1 MTMNIPLLTECEVLI
16 VGGGPAGALTGIAS
30 AREGAHTIIVEKNG
44 FLGGNLTAAGVD
56 TIYGLYSVG
65 ENPEKTIGGIVD
77 EVIEKLED
85 QNACYLRPNTYGAGT
100 GLTFSG
106 ENLKII
112 LESLALIS
120 GVKIYYHTI
129 VPNVYF
135 MDNQLFGCMV
145 ASKSGIQWIKAS
157 VIVDCTGD
165 ADVIAKAGGAFE
177 KAGDVDPIQSCTTIF
192 YMANVDVKKAKD
204 FGKNAMWQVMKEATN
219 DGDYKLPRIE
229 GSFHETPTPGLIE
242 ANMTRVA
249 NVDTTSMISISDAE
263 VEGRRQVQEYV
274 RFLINKIPGFKHSY
288 LVKTGC
294 QIGVRETRRVI
305 GDYILQKDDV
315 LDGRKFGDA
324 VVRCGQPI
332 EDHHSGKDTRWVYV
346 KDFGYYEIPYRS
358 LIPKGLDNVL
368 TAGRCLSAS
377 HDAHASARSSGTAMG
392 MGQAVGL
399 AAVMALEKENNVRG
413 IDVSELRKKLIKIGA
428 PL

>member
-1 MTMNIPLLTECEVLI
+1 MPMDIPLLTECEVLI
-16 VGGGPAGALTGIAS
+16 VGGGPAGSMAGIAS
-30 AREGAHTIIVEKNG
+30 ARGGAQTIIVEKNG
-44 FLGGNLTAAGVD
+44 FLGGNLTAAGID

-65 ENPEKTIGGIVD
+65 ENPEKTIGGIID
-77 EVIEKLED
+77 EVIERLKY

-112 LESLALIS
+112 LELLALS
-120 GVKIYYHTI
+120 AGVKIFYHTI
-129 VPNVYF
+129 VPDVYF
-135 MDNQLFGCMV
+135 MDNQLVGCMV

-165 ADVIAKAGGAFE
+165 ADVVAKAGGDFD
-177 KAGDVDPIQSCTTIF
+177 KAGDVDPIQSCTTVF
-192 YMANVDVKKAKD
+192 YMANVDVNKAKD
-204 FGKNAMWQVMKEATN
+204 FGNNAMWQAMKESKN
-219 DGDYKLPRIE
+219 DGEYNLPRIE
-229 GSFHETPTPGLIE
+229 GSFHETPNPGLIE

-249 NVDTTSMISISDAE
+249 NVDSTSIISISNAE

-274 RFLINKIPGFKHSY
+274 RFLINNVPGFRDSY

-294 QIGVRETRRVI
+294 QIGVREARRVI
-305 GDYILQKDDV
+305 GDYILQKEDV

-346 KDFGYYEIPYRS
+346 KDFGFYEIPYRS
-358 LIPKGLDNVL
+358 LVPKGLNNVL

-392 MGQAVGL
+392 MGQAAGF
-399 AAVMALEKENNVRG
+399 AASMALYNENNVRG
-413 IDVSELRKKLIKIGA
+413 INVSDLRNKLIKIGA

>member
-1 MTMNIPLLTECEVLI
+1 MTNSIPVLTECDVLI
-16 VGGGPAGALTGIAS
+16 AGGGPAGALAGIAS
-30 AREGAHTIIVEKNG
+30 AREGARTVIVEKNG
-44 FLGGNLTAAGVD
+44 FLGGNLTAGGID

-65 ENPEKTIGGIVD
+65 ENPEKTIGGIID
-77 EVIEKLED
+77 EVIELLEN
-85 QNACYLRPNTYGAGT
+85 QNSCYLRPNTYGAGT

-112 LESLALIS
+112 LEFLALS
-120 GVKIYYHTI
+120 AGVNIFYHTI
-129 VPNVYF
+129 IPDVFN
-135 MDNQLFGCMV
+135 MDNQLMGCMV

-165 ADVIAKAGGAFE
+165 ADIVARAGGAFE
-177 KAGDVDPIQSCTTIF
+177 KAGEFGPIQSCTTVF
-192 YMANVDVKKAKD
+192 FMANVDVQKAKD
-204 FGKNAMWQVMKEATN
+204 FGKKAMWKSMEEAKN
-219 DGDYKLPRIE
+219 NGEYNLPRIE
-229 GSFHETPTPGLIE
+229 GSFHETPNPGLIE
-242 ANMTRVA
+242 ANMTRIA
-249 NVDTTSMISISDAE
+249 NVDTTDVTSISDAE

-274 RFLINKIPGFKHSY
+274 RFLIDKVPGFADSY

-294 QIGVRETRRVI
+294 QIGVREGRRVI
-305 GDYILQKDDV
+305 GDYVLLKADV
-315 LDGRKFGDA
+315 LNGRKFDDA

-332 EDHHSGKDTRWVYV
+332 EDHHSGKNTRWVYV

-392 MGQAVGL
+392 MGQAAGL
-399 AAVMALEKENNVRG
+399 AAVLALAKGNNVRG
-413 IDVSELRKKLIKIGA
+413 IDVSELRSKLIKIGA

>member
-1 MTMNIPLLTECEVLI
+1 MIRNIPFLTECEVLI
-16 VGGGPAGALTGIAS
+16 VGGGPAGALAGIAS
-30 AREGAHTIIVEKNG
+30 AREGARTIIVEKNG
-44 FLGGNLTAAGVD
+44 FLGGNLTAAGID
-56 TIYGLYSVG
+56 TIYGLFSVG
-65 ENPEKTIGGIVD
+65 ENPEKTIGGIID

-106 ENLKII
+106 ESLKII
-112 LESLALIS
+112 LELLALS
-120 GVKIYYHTI
+120 AGVKIYYHTI
-129 VPNVYF
+129 APDVYY
-135 MDNQLFGCMV
+135 MDNQLVGCMV

-165 ADVIAKAGGAFE
+165 ADVVAKAGGGVE
-177 KAGDVDPIQSCTTIF
+177 KAGDFDSIQSCTTVF

-204 FGKNAMWQVMKEATN
+204 FGKNAMWEAMKEATN
-219 DGDYKLPRIE
+219 DGEYKLPRIE
-229 GSFHETPTPGLIE
+229 GSFHETPNPGLIE
-242 ANMTRVA
+242 ANMTRIA

-274 RFLINKIPGFKHSY
+274 RFLIEKVPGFEDSY

-294 QIGVRETRRVI
+294 QIGVREARRVI
-305 GDYILQKDDV
+305 GDYILQKEDV
-315 LDGRKFGDA
+315 LDGRKFIDA

-413 IDVSELRKKLIKIGA
+413 IDVSELRNKLIKIGA

>member
-1 MTMNIPLLTECEVLI
+1 MTNSIPVLTECDVLI
-16 VGGGPAGALTGIAS
+16 AGGGPAGALAGIAS
-30 AREGAHTIIVEKNG
+30 AREGARTVIVEKNG
-44 FLGGNLTAAGVD
+44 FLGGNLTAGGID

-65 ENPEKTIGGIVD
+65 ENPEKTIGGIID
-77 EVIEKLED
+77 EVIELLEN
-85 QNACYLRPNTYGAGT
+85 QNSCYLRPNTYGAGT

-112 LESLALIS
+112 LEFLALS
-120 GVKIYYHTI
+120 AGVNIFYHTI
-129 VPNVYF
+129 IPDVF
-135 MDNQLFGCMV
+135 IMDNQLMGCMV

-165 ADVIAKAGGAFE
+165 ADIVARAGGAFE
-177 KAGDVDPIQSCTTIF
+177 KAGEFGPIQSCTTVF
-192 YMANVDVKKAKD
+192 FMANVDVQKAKD
-204 FGKNAMWQVMKEATN
+204 FGKKAMWKSMEEAKN
-219 DGDYKLPRIE
+219 NGEYNLPRIE
-229 GSFHETPTPGLIE
+229 GSFHETPNPGLIE
-242 ANMTRVA
+242 ANMTRIA
-249 NVDTTSMISISDAE
+249 NVDTTDVTSISDAE

-274 RFLINKIPGFKHSY
+274 RFLIDKVPGFADSY

-294 QIGVRETRRVI
+294 QIGVREGRRVI
-305 GDYILQKDDV
+305 GDYVLLKADV
-315 LDGRKFGDA
+315 LNGRKFDDA

-332 EDHHSGKDTRWVYV
+332 EDHHSGKNTRWVYV

-392 MGQAVGL
+392 MGQAAGL
-399 AAVMALEKENNVRG
+399 AAVLALAKGNNVRG
-413 IDVSELRKKLIKIGA
+413 IDVSELRSKLIKIGA